1 MYKLAEVISK
11 HKVVFVVLASLLSGV
26 MLAPSAGVLAQQDDP
41 SDTFGLSP
49 VATELD
55 QSLGSRDLRTTVA
68 AIINVALSLL
78 GIVAVVIILI
88 GGFKWMTAGG
98 SQDKVDEAR
107 KLIFSGI
114 IGLAIIFA
122 SWAIARFV
130 ISSLSE
136 ATNSGQLPEDL

>member
-11 HKVVFVVLASLLSGV
+11 HKVVFLVFASLLFGV
-26 MLAPSAGVLAQQDDP
+26 MLAPAAGVHAQE
-41 SDTFGLSP
+41 DTFGLSP
-49 VATELD
+49 VSEELG
-55 QSLGSRDLRTTVA
+55 QTLGSRDLRTTVA

-130 ISSLSE
+130 ITSLSE
-136 ATNSGQLPEDL
+136 ATQSGQLPENL